1 MAACR
6 YGNEAA
12 AAEREP
18 RGEEDRRGSRNDVL
32 RRRPIAKCKF
42 CGQGVRS
49 GPVFHT
55 GCWEQAVNKLASE
68 ICDEYCKF
76 PFEMDYEALVDKCEQ
91 CPMVRLKEL
100 GGKV

>member
-1 MAACR
+1 M
-6 YGNEAA
+6 
-12 AAEREP
+12 
-18 RGEEDRRGSRNDVL
+18 
-32 RRRPIAKCKF
+32 AKCKF

-68 ICDEYCKF
+68 LWYEL
-76 PFEMDYEALVDKCEQ
+76 DYEALVDKCEQ

-100 GGKV
+100 GGEV

>member
-1 MAACR
+1 M
-6 YGNEAA
+6 
-12 AAEREP
+12 
-18 RGEEDRRGSRNDVL
+18 
-32 RRRPIAKCKF
+32 AKCKF

-91 CPMVRLKEL
+91 
-100 GGKV
+100 